1 MMRKMRRF
9 YLRLLIVLLILPLT
23 IMATDKGQF
32 DEQNIVL
39 RFGAISDTHLT
50 GGAAKLEEALKLLFE
65 KVGENKLDVL
75 LIAGDLTDSGS
86 ATEITAFKK
95 SLDKVEFDKK
105 GTKLIFALGNHDTD
119 FDKLPYNGLAFKKGL
134 GAYAYEGALEDEI
147 KNGNHHIIVNG
158 YHFIAVNTKKYN
170 GGCEHAP
177 EDLAWL
183 KNALDE
189 AVKDDPHK
197 PIFVATHPLVY
208 DTVYGSLEGS
218 YWASSNLGEVLKD
231 YHQVI
236 SFGGHLHSPLNDER
250 TIFQRDFTSLNTA
263 AVKYVS
269 LDSVIEG
276 IPPIDLDGGSTPRNC
291 NFFSQGLYLEV
302 DRNHNV
308 RITRMDFF
316 RAAEI
321 KSPWLVPAPKADK
334 SHLKYYTTEARKST
348 NQAPYFEDDAYVNIR
363 RVAKKKL
370 DIEFSA
376 AKDDD
381 LVYAYEIRLLD
392 KATLLPVGATYAIT
406 YSDFYMTPD
415 PSKMVTKV
423 FKAFSTDAF
432 KLTEKE
438 FDLSKEYLIKI
449 VAMDSFGL
457 KSEPLYSESN

>member
-1 MMRKMRRF
+1 MNKRVRF
-9 YLRLLIVLLILPLT
+9 YLGLLVLLVLPFT
-23 IMATDKGQF
+23 VWATSNLQF

-50 GGAAKLEEALKLLFE
+50 GGVDKFEAALKLFY
-65 KVGENKLDVL
+65 KKAGENKLNAL

-105 GTKLIFALGNHDTD
+105 GTKLIFALGNHDTA
-119 FDKLPYNGLAFKKGL
+119 FDKLPYNGQAFKKGL

-147 KNGNHHIIVNG
+147 KNGNHHLVVNG
-158 YHFIAVNTKKYN
+158 YHFIALNTKKYN

-183 KNALDE
+183 KNTLDE
-189 AVKDDPHK
+189 AVKDDPYK

-218 YWASSNLGEVLKD
+218 YWTSSNLGEVLKD

-236 SFGGHLHSPLNDER
+236 TFGGHLHSPLNDER

-263 AVKYVS
+263 SVKYVS
-269 LDSVIEG
+269 LDSVIDG
-276 IPPIDLDGGSTPRNC
+276 IAPIDLDGGSTPRNC
-291 NFFSQGLYLEV
+291 NYFSQGLYLEV
-302 DRNHNV
+302 DKNHNV

-316 RAAEI
+316 HEAEI

-334 SHLKYYTTEARKST
+334 SHLQYYTTEARKSA
-348 NQAPYFEDDAYVNIR
+348 NQAPYFEDDAYITIR

-370 DIEFSA
+370 DIEFRA

-381 LVYAYEIRLLD
+381 LVYAYEIHLLD
-392 KATLLPVGATYAIT
+392 KATGLAVGATYAIT
-406 YSDFYMTPD
+406 YSDFYITPD
-415 PSKMVTKV
+415 PNEMTKKV
-423 FKAFSTDAF
+423 FKAFSTDSF
-432 KLTEKE
+432 KLPTNE
-438 FDLSKEYLIKI
+438 FDLTKEYLIKI

>member
-1 MMRKMRRF
+1 MSKSMRL
-9 YLRLLIVLLILPLT
+9 YLGLLVVFLILPLT
-23 IMATDKGQF
+23 VWATSNLQF
-32 DEQNIVL
+32 DEQNVVL

-50 GGAAKLEEALKLLFE
+50 GGVDKLEEALKLLY
-65 KVGENKLDVL
+65 KKAGKDKLDVL

-95 SLDKVEFDKK
+95 TLDKVEFDKK

-134 GAYAYEGALEDEI
+134 GAYAYEGALDDEI
-147 KNGNHHIIVNG
+147 KNGNHHLVVNG

-189 AVKDDPHK
+189 AVKDDPHR

-218 YWASSNLGEVLKD
+218 YWTSKNLGAVLND
-231 YHQVI
+231 YPQVI

-263 AVKYVS
+263 SVKYVA
-269 LDSVIEG
+269 LDSVIDG
-276 IPPIDLDGGSTPRNC
+276 LAPIDLDGGSTPRNC

-302 DRNHNV
+302 DKNHNV

-316 RAAEI
+316 HEAEI

-334 SHLKYYTTEARKST
+334 SHLQYYTTEARKSA
-348 NQAPYFEDDAYVNIR
+348 NQAPYFEDDAYLTIR
-363 RVAKKKL
+363 RLAKKKL

-381 LVYAYEIRLLD
+381 LVYAYEIHLLD
-392 KATLLPVGATYAIT
+392 KATLLPVGASYAIT
-406 YSDFYMTPD
+406 YSDFYLTPK
-415 PSKMVTKV
+415 PNGMATKI

-432 KLTEKE
+432 KLSAKE

>member
-1 MMRKMRRF
+1 MNKGVRF
-9 YLRLLIVLLILPLT
+9 YLGLFVVLLILPLT
-23 IMATDKGQF
+23 VWATSNLQF
-32 DEQNIVL
+32 DEQNVVL

-50 GGAAKLEEALKLLFE
+50 GGVDKFEEALKLFYE
-65 KVGENKLDVL
+65 KAGENKLDAL

-147 KNGNHHIIVNG
+147 KNGNHHLVVNG
-158 YHFIAVNTKKYN
+158 YHFITINTKKYN

-189 AVKDDPHK
+189 AVKDDPNK

-218 YWASSNLGEVLKD
+218 YWTSKNLGEVLKD
-231 YHQVI
+231 YPQVI

-263 AVKYVS
+263 SVKYVA
-269 LDSVIEG
+269 LDSVIDG
-276 IPPIDLDGGSTPRNC
+276 IAPIDLDGGSTPRNC
-291 NFFSQGLYLEV
+291 NYFSQGLYLEV
-302 DRNHNV
+302 DKNHNV

-316 RAAEI
+316 HEAEI
-321 KSPWLVPAPKADK
+321 KSPWLVPAPKDDK
-334 SHLKYYTTEARKST
+334 SHLQYYTTGVRKST
-348 NQAPYFEDDAYVNIR
+348 NQAPYFEDDAYITIR

-370 DIEFSA
+370 DIEFRA

-381 LVYAYEIRLLD
+381 LVYAYEIHLLD
-392 KATLLPVGATYAIT
+392 KATLLPVGAAYTIT

-415 PSKMVTKV
+415 PKEMATKV

-432 KLTEKE
+432 KLPTNE
-438 FDLSKEYLIKI
+438 FDLTKEYLVKI